1 MGNRGHK
8 AAREPESPAVSEA
21 TSLLQRSDKSYRSTR
36 STGRLTTVCST
47 LEEQALSLHIEGE
60 SECVGTYKASN
71 LGTWRAFLYVA
82 GTIWTK
88 RTFWQNQACLML
100 IATGSAFVSWFLC
113 PYVKQGMLSQFD
125 AVAKLFAVL
134 VTFLLGYFLKSSVD
148 RWSRTVD
155 GFLLMG
161 NSVRNLMVQMH
172 GLGAPK
178 KRRKQIARYGL
189 LSLKFLILE
198 LRLRL
203 IETQYGKEEAQE
215 EYWSAARADR
225 SLLEPEEITLRK
237 GPRQDNAILMWIWI
251 SMCISR
257 MAQDGEV
264 PPMVSA
270 TFARL
275 LDLTTQAQ
283 EGIRQVR
290 VSIEVQTPFVYVHTL
305 ALLVHMNNIVC
316 AINFGFSFA
325 SHLLQILERHEVIHP
340 FAHILYEEEAGAST
354 TANDVQAIILSYIT
368 CCLAPLMYQAFLQI
382 GLSLSQPFGT
392 KVGTI
397 PTIQLVCQLKQDL
410 EHSEVIA
417 REPPNFKKPCFKNP
431 T

>member
-155 GFLLMG
+155 GFLLLG

-172 GLGAPK
+172 GHRTAAQEADCALRPALPEVPHPGAAAAPDRDPVWEGGGPRGVLVRRAGGPQPLGARGDHLAEGP
-178 KRRKQIARYGL
+178 
-189 LSLKFLILE
+189 
-198 LRLRL
+198 
-203 IETQYGKEEAQE
+203 
-215 EYWSAARADR
+215 AAGQRD
-225 SLLEPEEITLRK
+225 T
-237 GPRQDNAILMWIWI
+237 DV
-251 SMCISR
+251 
-257 MAQDGEV
+257 D
-264 PPMVSA
+264 
-270 TFARL
+270 
-275 LDLTTQAQ
+275 LDLH
-283 EGIRQVR
+283 
-290 VSIEVQTPFVYVHTL
+290 VHQ
-305 ALLVHMNNIVC
+305 
-316 AINFGFSFA
+316 
-325 SHLLQILERHEVIHP
+325 SHG
-340 FAHILYEEEAGAST
+340 AGW
-354 TANDVQAIILSYIT
+354 
-368 CCLAPLMYQAFLQI
+368 
-382 GLSLSQPFGT
+382 
-392 KVGTI
+392 
-397 PTIQLVCQLKQDL
+397 
-410 EHSEVIA
+410 
-417 REPPNFKKPCFKNP
+417 
-431 T
+431 